1 MMHKQLAA
9 AADTALRVLSRREAE
24 VIRLRYGLAEH
35 AEHTLAEIG
44 EKFGLS
50 RERIRQIE
58 FSAMKKL
65 RRHKIL
71 QEFKIAN

>member
-1 MMHKQLAA
+1 MMQKQLVKVADAA
-9 AADTALRVLSRREAE
+9 LLILSRREAE
-24 VIRLRYGLAEH
+24 VIRLRYGLAGH

-50 RERIRQIE
+50 RERVRQIE
-58 FSAMKKL
+58 ETAMKKL

-71 QEFKIAN
+71 QEYKPR